1 MRAGRFAPPAQ
12 VTGTAS
18 CGVSSGRGVG
28 LKVQV
33 HSPSTARG
41 QEKGQVAGVEGP
53 GPLARLPYSH
63 GVRSISLALFGA
75 PAGSAS
81 VCPGPFIMPQTS
93 NSTPRYLP

>member
-1 MRAGRFAPPAQ
+1 M
-12 VTGTAS
+12 
-18 CGVSSGRGVG
+18 
-28 LKVQV
+28 
-33 HSPSTARG
+33 
-41 QEKGQVAGVEGP
+41 EGP
-53 GPLARLPYSH
+53 GLPARLPYSH